1 MYNISIYSYKISIIC
16 ANEQVPLKV
25 LSSISAMINMRKI
38 TLSESKFLLEGEPK
52 FLIQVQ
58 TLKGP
63 VMIYLHDVA
72 FYHHKGNRATLTEL
86 VEEQENVQ
94 RRRVILIDQE
104 IGLKL

>member
-1 MYNISIYSYKISIIC
+1 
-16 ANEQVPLKV
+16 
-25 LSSISAMINMRKI
+25 MINMRKI